1 MISWDLFKVEIL
13 TNTVSDYLI
22 AFVILV
28 AGILAIKIVGQMVL
42 RRLKRWALKTST
54 RLDDALVHI
63 FERSLIPLMY
73 VGVFYVAIANLELH
87 PILQDTVNA
96 IALIVATIFGI
107 RLVVSLAEYL
117 LRLYWLSRRQDGD
130 AIERA
135 LNAII
140 PAIRAAT
147 WGLGVIF
154 LLDNLGFNISAMVA
168 GLGIGGVAVAL
179 ASQGVLQD
187 LFSYFS
193 ILFDRPFEIG
203 DFIIVGDIMGTVNHV
218 GIKTTRINSLSGE
231 EVVVPNTDLASSRIH
246 NYKRMEKRR
255 VVFKIGV
262 TYETPQDKLQQIP
275 AMIREIVTPIDNA
288 LFDRAHFSNYGDF
301 SLDFEIVY
309 YVLSSDYTIYMDI
322 QQRINYQLKSR
333 LDANGIEFAYP
344 TQVTRFDP
352 AKAKP
357 NETPVDSP
365 AIILNGDDSSN
376 S

>member
-1 MISWDLFKVEIL
+1 MISLDFLEVELF
-13 TNTVSDYLI
+13 TNTISDYLI

-28 AGILAIKIVGQMVL
+28 AGIIAIKTVSQMVL
-42 RRLKRWALKTST
+42 RRLKRWAIKTST
-54 RLDDALVHI
+54 RLDDALVKI
-63 FERSLIPLMY
+63 FERSLIPMMY
-73 VGVFYVAIANLELH
+73 VGVFYVAIGNLELH

-96 IALIVATIFGI
+96 IALIIATVFGI

-203 DFIIVGDIMGTVNHV
+203 DFIIVGDMMGTVNHV

-231 EVVVPNTDLASSRIH
+231 EVVVPNTDLTSSRIH

-262 TYETPQDKLQQIP
+262 TYETPQEKLQQIP
-275 AMIREIVTPIDNA
+275 AMIREIITPIENA

-309 YVLSSDYTIYMDI
+309 SVLSSDYALYMDI

-333 LDANGIEFAYP
+333 FDADGIEFAYP

-365 AIILNGDDSSN
+365 AIIMDSGDSSN